1 MKTKIIG
8 FAGSKQAGKTTC
20 SNFLHGCQL
29 KSHDIVK
36 NFSILDDGRLTVDTE
51 IIDDQGL
58 ESFGSSILDVS
69 RSDLE
74 FTEWAL
80 FSMWPF
86 VKKYSFADTLK
97 QIAVQLFD
105 IPRECVFG
113 TDEQKN
119 QLQEHLLWENMPGV
133 CTNEK
138 FFEFMQSKMKHDLA
152 LDEEDAGYKLIYH
165 AAGPMTAR
173 EFLQCLGTDVMR
185 KMYEPIWVK
194 RVISDIES
202 EEPLLAI
209 VDDVRFINEIEAI
222 QKVGGKVIGL
232 ERQPFESSHSSEQ
245 IINNHLDTLD
255 GVIGADKDIH
265 GMCQSVLDY
274 MSEFGWFST
283 EVEVEETTMNRTQS
297 SIHSI
302 KGNK

>member
-51 IIDDQGL
+51 IINDQGL

-69 RSDLE
+69 RNDLE

-113 TDEQKN
+113 TNEQKN

-133 CTNEK
+133 ITPNQPAESGLA
-138 FFEFMQSKMKHDLA
+138 FPEDLD
-152 LDEEDAGYKLIYH
+152 LKIHEP
-165 AAGPMTAR
+165 GPMTAR
-173 EFLQCLGTDVMR
+173 EFLQYFGTDIMR
-185 KMYEPIWVK
+185 KMYEPIWIQ
-194 RVISDIES
+194 RVISDIQS

-209 VDDVRFINEIEAI
+209 VDDVRFIDEVEAI

-245 IINNHLDTLD
+245 VVKDHLDKFD
-255 GVIGADKDIH
+255 GVIGADNDIH
-265 GMCQSVLDY
+265 GMCQKILDY
-274 MSEFGWFST
+274 MSDFGWFAT
-283 EVEVEETTMNRTQS
+283 EVEAEEASMNRTQS

-302 KGNK
+302 KENK

>member
-1 MKTKIIG
+1 MKTKIIA

-133 CTNEK
+133 FYGCQETLLSYEGLDIT
-138 FFEFMQSKMKHDLA
+138 KH
-152 LDEEDAGYKLIYH
+152 EP
-165 AAGPMTAR
+165 GPMTAR
-173 EFLQCLGTDVMR
+173 EFLQYLGTDVMR